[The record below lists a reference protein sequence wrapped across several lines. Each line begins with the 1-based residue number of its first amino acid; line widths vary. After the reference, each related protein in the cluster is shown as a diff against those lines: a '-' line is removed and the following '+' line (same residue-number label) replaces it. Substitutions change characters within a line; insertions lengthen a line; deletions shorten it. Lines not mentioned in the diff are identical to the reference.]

1 MRRFNPRASVSALV
15 AAAIGLLVCVPPR
28 ADTPQGDAG
37 TVPAVWTPKELH
49 FTFMGF
55 TSRYSCDGLEDRIK
69 TALIKLGARKDMQ
82 VHATACPGPAGRPVP
97 FPTVTGKL
105 NVLQPVTDQTPADA
119 QTVQAHWQKVD
130 IATLVTD
137 RDPVRAAGECELVE
151 QIKQSILPVFTTR
164 NVEYRSTCV
173 PNQLSIGGT
182 TLKAEMLVA
191 DQPAAKTPASK

>member
-1 MRRFNPRASVSALV
+1 
-15 AAAIGLLVCVPPR
+15 
-28 ADTPQGDAG
+28 
-37 TVPAVWTPKELH
+37 
-49 FTFMGF
+49 
-55 TSRYSCDGLEDRIK
+55 
-69 TALIKLGARKDMQ
+69 
-82 VHATACPGPAGRPVP
+82 
-97 FPTVTGKL
+97 
-105 NVLQPVTDQTPADA
+105 VLQPVTDQTPADA